1 MSTFSDGNFDCVN
14 IYFIINLLA
23 GKTALA
29 MELGNM
35 SSISLPLV
43 LE

>member
-1 MSTFSDGNFDCVN
+1 MSTFSDGIFDCVN
-14 IYFIINLLA
+14 IYFIMNLLA
-23 GKTALA
+23 GKTA